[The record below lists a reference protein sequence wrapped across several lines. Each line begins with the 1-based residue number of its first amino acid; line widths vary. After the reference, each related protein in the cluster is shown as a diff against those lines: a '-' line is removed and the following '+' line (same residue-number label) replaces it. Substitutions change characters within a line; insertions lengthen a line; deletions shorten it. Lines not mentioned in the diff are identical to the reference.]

1 MIGPEED
8 SGYFLKSDF
17 NFNDSFSHFEL
28 IYSGV
33 SSPTEIYCA
42 EKGFKRFIIKSLK
55 AEYRDDPFYQSQLKK
70 EFEIGYVPDHPN
82 IVRYY
87 SLENIEGKGISI
99 VREWIDGK
107 PLLKYISDSGIDDD
121 KIKDCLVEIC
131 DALEYLH
138 RRQIVHLDIKPSNIL
153 ITNDGGHPKLID
165 FGFSDS
171 PAFSKLK
178 ISGGTFEFAS
188 PEQKGEIDYPIS
200 HKSDLYSFGKL
211 IEITPLKRTANLKK
225 LINRLTAENPENRPD
240 SIKEVRDY
248 LNSRSGN
255 KKGLY
260 WLLSIFLILIL
271 GVISSLFW
279 INRYS
284 SEKTQDKTQPI
295 TAKTEKEEVGD
306 DSKDEIVAGV
316 DSKKEIKE
324 EVIFQPETG
333 KNREENKVIL
343 ESKANVAEAD
353 TSTHTDSQQS
363 NSSNELEKEKIKGK
377 EGVRKD
383 VHPLEIIVYDK
394 ALKQANSFY
403 YHQSDS
409 LNDWKA
415 STRENVRKWIKS
427 QVGEDSEL
435 EKRCNE
441 ALESGISDFQKKVG
455 KSGSN

>member
-70 EFEIGYVPDHPN
+70 EFEIGYLPDHPN

-107 PLLKYISDSGIDDD
+107 PLLKFISESGIDDD
-121 KIKDCLVEIC
+121 KIKECLVEIC

-211 IEITPLKRTANLKK
+211 IEITPLKRTASLKK
-225 LINRLTAENPENRPD
+225 LIKRLTAENPENRPD

-248 LNSRSGN
+248 LNSSSGN
-255 KKGLY
+255 KKGIY
-260 WLLSIFLILIL
+260 WLLAIFFILIL

-284 SEKTQDKTQPI
+284 SEKTQDKSQPVVI
-295 TAKTEKEEVGD
+295 NTDNEED
-306 DSKDEIVAGV
+306 GV
-316 DSKKEIKE
+316 DSKNEIKE
-324 EVIFQPETG
+324 ETKFQPESV

-343 ESKANVAEAD
+343 EPKATVSDTD

-377 EGVRKD
+377 AGVRKD

-409 LNDWKA
+409 LKDWKA

-441 ALESGISDFQKKVG
+441 ALESGISDFQKKG
-455 KSGSN
+455 GRSGSN